1 SSPTNATRR
10 RTRDHHYP
18 PPSIPDL
25 GCLLLP
31 RTSAQ
36 SLFRRRTRD
45 REGRPLSDGQMLPH
59 LPMEAAFHPRCFS
72 WCHSCS
78 LAVMMSKAAPSGV
91 CGLPRASRKRALR
104 SVSSGQPNCSARLA
118 AMALS
123 RAHASA
129 WLPHLWFEMKI
140 SPTQPSSKREYVHA

>member
-1 SSPTNATRR
+1 
-10 RTRDHHYP
+10 
-18 PPSIPDL
+18 
-25 GCLLLP
+25 
-31 RTSAQ
+31 
-36 SLFRRRTRD
+36 
-45 REGRPLSDGQMLPH
+45 
-59 LPMEAAFHPRCFS
+59 
-72 WCHSCS
+72 
-78 LAVMMSKAAPSGV
+78 SKAAPSGV

-140 SPTQPSSKREYVHA
+140 SPTQPSSKREYVHAYRSLAFSKLKVSLRRRSGSRWRRLMIHLLHWSVGVTLLRYVTRYVTPAVRDTGAVEVRSS